1 MITALAIFALAFS
14 GSFIFAG
21 FETGLVSVNRLKVEH
36 AESNGDKV
44 ARRFSSL
51 LNQQSR
57 VVATVLIGNNVALVG
72 MESSFSS
79 ILGFFSDAVP
89 PVAETLIL
97 AVVALIFC
105 ELLPKSLFRI
115 YSFKMTHFFTNLIW
129 ALNLLFAPLTFII
142 EKISS
147 IAGSDDGDR
156 LVVAELTAV
165 AAEGGRIQELDQV
178 VPHLTETV
186 LSAEGVSLRDF
197 LADVEKL
204 SLTGLKAAFMFTQ
217 GDFANVLF
225 RPEVLFSD
233 SVIEVDGSYY
243 SSRSVLEKILYQ

>member
-1 MITALAIFALAFS
+1 MITALAIFALAFT

-36 AESNGDKV
+36 AESNGDRV

-72 MESSFSS
+72 MESSFST
-79 ILGFFSDAVP
+79 ILQLFSDSVP
-89 PVAETLIL
+89 PVVETIVL

-129 ALNLLFAPLTFII
+129 GLNWFFTPLTII
-142 EKISS
+142 IDKISS
-147 IAGSDDGDR
+147 AAGSDDSER
-156 LVVAELTAV
+156 VVVAELTAI

-178 VPHLTETV
+178 VPHLTETI
-186 LSAEGVSLRDF
+186 LEAEGESLRVF
-197 LADVEKL
+197 LRGVEPL
-204 SLTGLKAAFMFTQ
+204 STSDQNAQFRFHSDELAS
-217 GDFANVLF
+217 VLF
-225 RPEVLFSD
+225 KPELLFSD
-233 SVIEVDGSYY
+233 SIIEVDHSFY
-243 SSRSVLEKILYQ
+243 SSRVVWEKIIY